1 MISDELLNKFDRIE
15 DLPVSE
21 EMLGAYM
28 ENKLDSFETSQ
39 IESAISEG
47 TQLSEFV
54 DEISQ
59 DNGFNILD
67 NLDSQLF
74 APISHVFIDGLQL
87 PNLDSD
93 FANVPFQ
100 EDDLVAAC
108 CSENLCD
115 DLDGGLSDDSFIS
128 DHLDEENLS
137 REDSF
142 LGSDQSLDIDSHESE
157 DMFDEESIDL

>member
-1 MISDELLNKFDRIE
+1 MISDELLSKFNRIQ

-28 ENKLDSFETSQ
+28 ENRLDSFEASQ
-39 IESAISEG
+39 IESAISED

-59 DNGFNILD
+59 DNVFNILD

-74 APISHVFIDGLQL
+74 APISPVFIAGLQL

-108 CSENLCD
+108 CPDNLYD
-115 DLDGGLSDDSFIS
+115 DLDDRLSDDSFIS
-128 DHLDEENLS
+128 DHLNEENLS
-137 REDSF
+137 HEDSF
-142 LGSDQSLDIDSHESE
+142 WGSDQSLDIDSHESE
-157 DMFDEESIDL
+157 DMYDEESIDL